1 MKKNMYSAFAFCATI
16 FVLMSFTF
24 FTPKSKTFIF
34 RGKKVVTQQEESTA
48 PQTFKAQDKMLA
60 VARQPDIPISVVA
73 VRNLE
78 NDWLKDVEIEV
89 ENKSGKPIY
98 FLSVDFMFPDIP
110 RNEGRGYSWSLFFG
124 NSALMQIQNRASS
137 QDLAIESEQR
147 QTLKVPESL
156 WKGLQYYLENVRG
169 LSIKNARR
177 VVIRIAEISFGDGT
191 GFLGGAAFPPNQT
204 SVNYSTTEKSILINP
219 SC

>member
-1 MKKNMYSAFAFCATI
+1 MSVRKNKTLILCFTSVLILTALDLLPSIFGRTYAQKTETI
-16 FVLMSFTF
+16 
-24 FTPKSKTFIF
+24 TPQIF
-34 RGKKVVTQQEESTA
+34 RT
-48 PQTFKAQDKMLA
+48 QDKMLA
-60 VARQPDIPISVVA
+60 VARQPDIPVSVVA

-110 RNEGRGYSWSLFFG
+110 RNEGRGYSWTLFFG

-147 QTLKVPESL
+147 QSLKVTDHL
-156 WKGLQYYLENVRG
+156 WKGLQYYLESLKG
-169 LSIKNARR
+169 LSNKNARR

-191 GFLGGAAFPPNQT
+191 GFIGGAIFPPK
-204 SVNYSTTEKSILINP
+204 EF
-219 SC
+219 